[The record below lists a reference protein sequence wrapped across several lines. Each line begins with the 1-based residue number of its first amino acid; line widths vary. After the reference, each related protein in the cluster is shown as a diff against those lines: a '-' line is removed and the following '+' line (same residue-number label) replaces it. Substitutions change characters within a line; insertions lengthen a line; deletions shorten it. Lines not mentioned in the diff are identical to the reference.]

1 MRFTIGKQ
9 ILTASLLV
17 VLAFTGLNL
26 YTYYQLQVIEQG
38 YDGVI
43 QRSVPLVVDVK
54 NLNVEVKSQAAAVRG
69 YIISGDK
76 KYVSEYEQ
84 SSKAIKTTMDSL
96 EKRLI
101 TPEGKEKVTALRN
114 ALAEYHRVADQ
125 TIVTRAEKGLEAS
138 ALVMSTAKEK
148 NEIAEKLMVDTVTF
162 LTERMDLR
170 TEQNKALADSIERLI
185 IILDA
190 IILVCAIDGS
200 TWLMRRISRPLAEVV
215 GAAHNIADGDL
226 QVKQIAYK
234 GNDEIADLLKAF
246 THMAKNLQDIV
257 TQVSRSAEQ
266 VAAAS
271 EQLTASADQSALAA
285 GQVAE
290 TITSVAAGAYTQGTT
305 VEHTSDIVQEMAR
318 AIGHIAENSSNVSA
332 RSAETSRAATI
343 GSQAMQQATDQM
355 QAINRSVSQ
364 SAEVVSKLGESSK
377 QIGEIVDVISGIAG
391 QTNLLALNAAIEAA
405 RAGEQGRGFAVVADE
420 VRKLAEQSHEAAQK
434 IAHIVR
440 EIQTETTSV
449 VTVMQQGTVDVAR
462 GSDVIISTGERF
474 TAIVNLVEHLN
485 SEIQEI
491 SAASEQL
498 SASSEEVVKS
508 VDSVKHLAGETA
520 ANTQTISAAA
530 EEQSAS
536 MEEIAASSQAL
547 SRLADELQMVVR
559 RFKI

>member
-9 ILTASLLV
+9 ILTVSLLV

-43 QRSVPLVVDVK
+43 LRSVPLVVEVK
-54 NLNVEVKSQAAAVRG
+54 NLNIEVKAQAAAVRG
-69 YIISGDK
+69 YIISGDR

-84 SSKAIKTTMDSL
+84 STKAVKATMDSL
-96 EKRLI
+96 EKKLI

-114 ALAEYHRVADQ
+114 ALAEYNRVADQ
-125 TIVTRAEKGLEAS
+125 TIVTRTEKGLADA
-138 ALVMSTAKEK
+138 ALVMNTAKEK
-148 NEIAEKLMVDTVTF
+148 NEIAEKLMVDTVAF

-170 TEQNKALADSIERLI
+170 TEQNKNLADSIERVI
-185 IILDA
+185 IILDV
-190 IILVCAIDGS
+190 IILVCAIAGS
-200 TWLMRRISRPLAEVV
+200 TWLMRRISRPLADVV
-215 GAAHNIADGDL
+215 TAAHDIADGDL
-226 QVKQIAYK
+226 QIKQIHYA
-234 GNDEIADLLKAF
+234 GDDEIGDLLKAF
-246 THMAKNLQDIV
+246 SHMAKNLQEIV
-257 TQVSRSAEQ
+257 THVSRSAEQ

-305 VEHTSDIVQEMAR
+305 VEHTADIVQEMAR
-318 AIGHIAENSSNVSA
+318 AIGHIAENSSTVSA
-332 RSAETSRAATI
+332 RSAETSKAATI

-364 SAEVVSKLGESSK
+364 SAEVVGKLGESSK

-440 EIQTETTSV
+440 EIQAETTSV

-462 GSDVIISTGERF
+462 GSEVIISTGERF
-474 TAIVNLVEHLN
+474 TAIVSLVENLN

-491 SAASEQL
+491 TAASEQL

-508 VDSVKHLAGETA
+508 VESVKQLAGETA

-559 RFKI
+559 KFKI

>member
-9 ILTASLLV
+9 ILTVSLLV

-43 QRSVPLVVDVK
+43 QRSVPLVVEVK
-54 NLNVEVKSQAAAVRG
+54 NLNIEVKAQAAAVRG
-69 YIISGDK
+69 YIISGDR

-84 SSKAIKTTMDSL
+84 SAKEVKKTMDSL
-96 EKRLI
+96 EKKLI

-114 ALAEYHRVADQ
+114 ALAEYNRVADQ
-125 TIVTRAEKGLEAS
+125 TIVTRTEKGLDAA
-138 ALVMSTAKEK
+138 ALVMNTAREK
-148 NEIAEKLMVDTVTF
+148 NEIAEKLMVDTVVF

-170 TEQNKALADSIERLI
+170 TEQNKDLANSIERVI
-185 IILDA
+185 IILDV
-190 IILVCAIDGS
+190 IILLCAIAGS
-200 TWLMRRISRPLAEVV
+200 TWLMRRISRPLADVV
-215 GAAHNIADGDL
+215 TAAHDIADGDL
-226 QVKQIAYK
+226 QIKQIRYA
-234 GNDEIADLLKAF
+234 GNDEIGDLLKAF
-246 THMAKNLQDIV
+246 SHMAKNLQEIV
-257 TQVSRSAEQ
+257 THVSRSAEQ

-305 VEHTSDIVQEMAR
+305 VEHTADIVQEMAR
-318 AIGHIAENSSNVSA
+318 AIGHIAENSSTVSA
-332 RSAETSRAATI
+332 RSAETSKAATI

-364 SAEVVSKLGESSK
+364 SAEVVGKLGESSK

-434 IAHIVR
+434 IAQIVR
-440 EIQTETTSV
+440 EIQAETTSV

-462 GSDVIISTGERF
+462 GSEVIISTGERF
-474 TAIVNLVEHLN
+474 TAIVKLVENLN

-491 SAASEQL
+491 TAASEQL

-508 VDSVKHLAGETA
+508 VESVKQLAGETA

-559 RFKI
+559 RFRI

>member
-43 QRSVPLVVDVK
+43 QRSVPLVVEVK

-76 KYVSEYEQ
+76 KYVADYEQ
-84 SSKAIKTTMDSL
+84 SSKLIKTTMDSL
-96 EKRLI
+96 EKKLI

-138 ALVMSTAKEK
+138 ALVMNTAKEK
-148 NEIAEKLMVDTVTF
+148 NEIAEKLMVDTVVF

-170 TEQNKALADSIERLI
+170 TEQNKALADSIERVI

-190 IILVCAIDGS
+190 IILVCAIAGS
-200 TWLMRRISRPLAEVV
+200 TWLMRRISRPLADVV
-215 GAAHNIADGDL
+215 AAAHDIADGDL
-226 QVKQIAYK
+226 QVKQIAYR

-547 SRLADELQMVVR
+547 SSLADELQMVVR

>member
-9 ILTASLLV
+9 ILTVSLLV

-43 QRSVPLVVDVK
+43 QRSVPLVVEVK
-54 NLNVEVKSQAAAVRG
+54 NLNIEVKAQAAAVRG
-69 YIISGDK
+69 YIISGDR

-84 SSKAIKTTMDSL
+84 STKAVKTTMDSL
-96 EKRLI
+96 EKKLI
-101 TPEGKEKVTALRN
+101 TPEGKEKVTGLRN
-114 ALAEYHRVADQ
+114 ALAEYNRVADQ
-125 TIVTRAEKGLEAS
+125 TIVTRTEKGLADA
-138 ALVMSTAKEK
+138 ALVMNTAKEK
-148 NEIAEKLMVDTVTF
+148 NEIAEKLMVDTVAF

-170 TEQNKALADSIERLI
+170 TEQNKNLADSIERII
-185 IILDA
+185 IILDV
-190 IILVCAIDGS
+190 IILVCAIAGS
-200 TWLMRRISRPLAEVV
+200 TWLMRRISRPLADVV
-215 GAAHNIADGDL
+215 TAAHDIADGNL
-226 QVKQIAYK
+226 QIKQIRYA
-234 GNDEIADLLKAF
+234 GDDEIGDLLKAF
-246 THMAKNLQDIV
+246 SHMAKNLQEIV
-257 TQVSRSAEQ
+257 THVSRSAEQ

-305 VEHTSDIVQEMAR
+305 VEHTADIVQEMAR
-318 AIGHIAENSSNVSA
+318 AIGHIAENSSTVSA
-332 RSAETSRAATI
+332 RSAETSKAATI

-364 SAEVVSKLGESSK
+364 SAEVVGKLGESSK

-440 EIQTETTSV
+440 EIQAETTSV

-462 GSDVIISTGERF
+462 GSEVIISTGERF
-474 TAIVNLVEHLN
+474 TAIVSLVENLN

-491 SAASEQL
+491 TAASEQL

-508 VDSVKHLAGETA
+508 VESVKQLAGETA

-559 RFKI
+559 KFKI

>member
-54 NLNVEVKSQAAAVRG
+54 NLNVEVKSQASAVRG
-69 YIISGDK
+69 YLITGDT

-84 SSKAIKTTMDSL
+84 SGKAIKTTMDSL
-96 EKRLI
+96 EKKLI
-101 TPEGKEKVTALRN
+101 TPEGKQKITALRD
-114 ALAEYHRVADQ
+114 ALAEYHKAADQ
-125 TIVTRAEKGLEAS
+125 TVLTRREKGLEA
-138 ALVMSTAKEK
+138 AVQIMATAKTK
-148 NEIAEKLMVDTVTF
+148 NDTAEQLMDDTVVF

-170 TEQNKALADSIERLI
+170 TEQNKELANSIERVI

-190 IILVCAIDGS
+190 IILLCAIAGS
-200 TWLMRRISRPLAEVV
+200 TWLMRRISRPLADVV
-215 GAAHNIADGDL
+215 AAAHDIADGDL
-226 QVKQIAYK
+226 QVKQIKYE
-234 GNDEIADLLKAF
+234 GNDEIGDLLKAF
-246 THMAKNLQDIV
+246 TNMAQNLQDIV

-271 EQLTASADQSALAA
+271 EQLTASADQSAMAA

-290 TITSVAAGAYTQGTT
+290 TITSVAAGAYSQGTT
-305 VEHTSDIVQEMAR
+305 VEHAVDVVQEMAR
-318 AIGHIAENSSNVSA
+318 AIGHIAGNSSTVSA
-332 RSAETSRAATI
+332 RSAETSRAATA
-343 GSQAMQQATDQM
+343 GNQAMQQATNQM

-364 SAEVVSKLGESSK
+364 SAEVVGKLGESSK

-449 VTVMQQGTVDVAR
+449 VTVMQQGTIDVTR
-462 GSDVIISTGERF
+462 GSEVIVATGERF
-474 TAIVNLVEHLN
+474 TAIVSLVEQLN

-498 SASSEEVVKS
+498 SASSEDVVKS
-508 VDSVKHLAGETA
+508 VDTVKHLADETA

-547 SRLADELQMVVR
+547 SRLADELQTVVR
-559 RFKI
+559 KFKI

>member
-54 NLNVEVKSQAAAVRG
+54 NLNVEVKSQASAVRG
-69 YIISGDK
+69 YLITGDN

-84 SSKAIKTTMDSL
+84 SGKTIKTTMESL
-96 EKRLI
+96 EKKLI
-101 TPEGKEKVTALRN
+101 TPEGKQKITALRD
-114 ALAEYHRVADQ
+114 ALAEYHKAADQ
-125 TIVTRAEKGLEAS
+125 TVLTRREKGLEA
-138 ALVMSTAKEK
+138 AVQIMATAKTK
-148 NEIAEKLMVDTVTF
+148 NDTAEQLMVDTVAF

-170 TEQNKALADSIERLI
+170 TEQNKELANSIERVI

-190 IILVCAIDGS
+190 IILLCAIAGS
-200 TWLMRRISRPLAEVV
+200 TWLMRRISRPLADVV
-215 GAAHNIADGDL
+215 AAAHDIADGDL
-226 QVKQIAYK
+226 QVKQIQYG
-234 GNDEIADLLKAF
+234 GNDEIGDLLKAF
-246 THMAKNLQDIV
+246 TNMAQNLQQIV

-271 EQLTASADQSALAA
+271 EQLTASADQSAMAA

-290 TITSVAAGAYTQGTT
+290 TITSVAAGAYSQGAT
-305 VEHTSDIVQEMAR
+305 VEHAVDVVQEMAR
-318 AIGHIAENSSNVSA
+318 AIGHIAGNSSTVSA
-332 RSAETSRAATI
+332 RSAETSRAATA
-343 GSQAMQQATDQM
+343 GNQAMQQATNQM

-364 SAEVVSKLGESSK
+364 SAEVVGKLGESSK

-449 VTVMQQGTVDVAR
+449 VTVMQQGTIDVTR
-462 GSDVIISTGERF
+462 GSEVIVSTGERF
-474 TAIVNLVEHLN
+474 TAIVSLVEQLN

-498 SASSEEVVKS
+498 SASSEDVVKS
-508 VDSVKHLAGETA
+508 VDTVKHLADETA

-547 SRLADELQMVVR
+547 SRLADELQTVVR
-559 RFKI
+559 KFKI

>member
-9 ILTASLLV
+9 ILTVSLLV

-26 YTYYQLQVIEQG
+26 YTYYQLQVIEEG

-43 QRSVPLVVDVK
+43 QRSVPLVVEVK
-54 NLNVEVKSQAAAVRG
+54 NLNIEVKAQAAAVRG
-69 YIISGDK
+69 YIISGDR

-84 SSKAIKTTMDSL
+84 STKAVKETMDSL
-96 EKRLI
+96 EKKLI

-114 ALAEYHRVADQ
+114 ALAEYNRVADQ
-125 TIVTRAEKGLEAS
+125 TIVTRTEKGLADA
-138 ALVMSTAKEK
+138 ALVMNTAKEK
-148 NEIAEKLMVDTVTF
+148 NEIAEKLMVDTVAF

-170 TEQNKALADSIERLI
+170 TEQNKNLADSIERVI
-185 IILDA
+185 IILDV
-190 IILVCAIDGS
+190 IILVCAIAGS
-200 TWLMRRISRPLAEVV
+200 TWLMRRISRPLADVV
-215 GAAHNIADGDL
+215 TAAHDIADGDL
-226 QVKQIAYK
+226 QIKQIHYA
-234 GNDEIADLLKAF
+234 GDDEIGDLLRAF
-246 THMAKNLQDIV
+246 SHMAKNLQEIV
-257 TQVSRSAEQ
+257 THVSRSAEQ

-305 VEHTSDIVQEMAR
+305 VEHTADIVQEMAR
-318 AIGHIAENSSNVSA
+318 AIGHIAENSSTVSA
-332 RSAETSRAATI
+332 RSAETSKAATI

-364 SAEVVSKLGESSK
+364 SAEVVGKLGESSK

-440 EIQTETTSV
+440 EIQAETTSV

-462 GSDVIISTGERF
+462 GSEVIISTGERF
-474 TAIVNLVEHLN
+474 TAIVSLVENLN

-491 SAASEQL
+491 TAASEQL

-508 VDSVKHLAGETA
+508 VEWVKQLAGETA

-559 RFKI
+559 KFKI

>member
-9 ILTASLLV
+9 ILTVSLLV

-43 QRSVPLVVDVK
+43 QRSVPLVVEVK
-54 NLNVEVKSQAAAVRG
+54 NLNIEVKAQAAAVRG
-69 YIISGDK
+69 YIISGDR

-84 SSKAIKTTMDSL
+84 STKAVKTTMDSL
-96 EKRLI
+96 EKKLI
-101 TPEGKEKVTALRN
+101 TPEGKEKVTGLRN
-114 ALAEYHRVADQ
+114 ALAEYNRVADQ
-125 TIVTRAEKGLEAS
+125 TIVTRTEKGLADA
-138 ALVMSTAKEK
+138 ALVMNTAKEK
-148 NEIAEKLMVDTVTF
+148 NEIAEKLMVDTVAF

-170 TEQNKALADSIERLI
+170 TEQNKNLADSIERVI
-185 IILDA
+185 IILDV
-190 IILVCAIDGS
+190 IILVCAIAGS
-200 TWLMRRISRPLAEVV
+200 TWLMRRISRPLADVV
-215 GAAHNIADGDL
+215 TAAHDIADGDL
-226 QVKQIAYK
+226 QIKQIRYA
-234 GNDEIADLLKAF
+234 GDDEIGDLLKAF
-246 THMAKNLQDIV
+246 SHMAKNLQEIV
-257 TQVSRSAEQ
+257 THVSRSAEQ

-305 VEHTSDIVQEMAR
+305 VEHTADIVQEMAR
-318 AIGHIAENSSNVSA
+318 AIGHIAENSSTVSA
-332 RSAETSRAATI
+332 RSAETSKAATI

-364 SAEVVSKLGESSK
+364 SAEVVGKLGESSK

-440 EIQTETTSV
+440 EIQAETTSV

-462 GSDVIISTGERF
+462 GSEVIISTGERF
-474 TAIVNLVEHLN
+474 TAIVSLVENLN

-491 SAASEQL
+491 TAASEQL

-508 VDSVKHLAGETA
+508 VESVKQLAGETA

-559 RFKI
+559 KFKI

>member
-170 TEQNKALADSIERLI
+170 TEQNKALADSIERVI

-190 IILVCAIDGS
+190 IILICAIAGS

>member
-9 ILTASLLV
+9 ILTVSLLV

-43 QRSVPLVVDVK
+43 QRSVPLVVEVK
-54 NLNVEVKSQAAAVRG
+54 NLNIEVKAQAAAVRG
-69 YIISGDK
+69 YIISGDR

-84 SSKAIKTTMDSL
+84 STKAVKTTMDSL
-96 EKRLI
+96 EKKLI
-101 TPEGKEKVTALRN
+101 TPEGKEKVTGLRN
-114 ALAEYHRVADQ
+114 ALAEYNRVADQ
-125 TIVTRAEKGLEAS
+125 TIVTRTEKGLADA
-138 ALVMSTAKEK
+138 ALVMNTAKEK
-148 NEIAEKLMVDTVTF
+148 NEIAEKLMVDTVAF

-170 TEQNKALADSIERLI
+170 TEQNKNLADSIERII
-185 IILDA
+185 IILDV
-190 IILVCAIDGS
+190 IILVCAIAGS
-200 TWLMRRISRPLAEVV
+200 TWLMRRISRPLADVV
-215 GAAHNIADGDL
+215 TAAHDIADGDL
-226 QVKQIAYK
+226 QIKQIRYA
-234 GNDEIADLLKAF
+234 GDDEIGDLLKAF
-246 THMAKNLQDIV
+246 SHMAKNLQEIV
-257 TQVSRSAEQ
+257 THVSRSAEQ

-305 VEHTSDIVQEMAR
+305 VEHTADIVQEMAR
-318 AIGHIAENSSNVSA
+318 AIGHIAENSSTVSA
-332 RSAETSRAATI
+332 RSAETSKAATI

-364 SAEVVSKLGESSK
+364 SAEVVGKLGESSK

-440 EIQTETTSV
+440 EIQAETTSV

-462 GSDVIISTGERF
+462 GSEVIISTGERF
-474 TAIVNLVEHLN
+474 TAIVSLVENLN

-491 SAASEQL
+491 TAASEQL

-508 VDSVKHLAGETA
+508 VESVKQLAGETA

-559 RFKI
+559 KFKI

>member
-9 ILTASLLV
+9 ILTVSLLV

-43 QRSVPLVVDVK
+43 QRSVPLVVEVK
-54 NLNVEVKSQAAAVRG
+54 NLNIEVKAQAAAVRG
-69 YIISGDK
+69 YIISGDR

-84 SSKAIKTTMDSL
+84 STKAVKTTMDSL
-96 EKRLI
+96 EKKLI
-101 TPEGKEKVTALRN
+101 TPEGKEKVTGLRN
-114 ALAEYHRVADQ
+114 ALAEYNRVADQ
-125 TIVTRAEKGLEAS
+125 TIVTRTEKGLADA
-138 ALVMSTAKEK
+138 ALVMNTAKEK
-148 NEIAEKLMVDTVTF
+148 NEIAEKLMVDTVAF

-170 TEQNKALADSIERLI
+170 TEQNKNLADSIERII
-185 IILDA
+185 IILDV
-190 IILVCAIDGS
+190 IILVCAIAGS
-200 TWLMRRISRPLAEVV
+200 TWLMRRISRPLADVV
-215 GAAHNIADGDL
+215 TAAHDIADGDL
-226 QVKQIAYK
+226 QIKQIRYA
-234 GNDEIADLLKAF
+234 GDDEIGDLLKAF
-246 THMAKNLQDIV
+246 SHMAKNLQEIV
-257 TQVSRSAEQ
+257 THVSRSAEQ

-305 VEHTSDIVQEMAR
+305 VEHTADIVQEMAR
-318 AIGHIAENSSNVSA
+318 AIGHIAENSSTVSA
-332 RSAETSRAATI
+332 RSAETSKAATI

-364 SAEVVSKLGESSK
+364 SAEVVGKLGESSK

-440 EIQTETTSV
+440 EIQAETTSV

-462 GSDVIISTGERF
+462 GSEVIISTGERF
-474 TAIVNLVEHLN
+474 TAIVSLVENLN

-491 SAASEQL
+491 TVASEQL

-508 VDSVKHLAGETA
+508 VESVKQLAGETA

-559 RFKI
+559 KFKI

>member
-1 MRFTIGKQ
+1 
-9 ILTASLLV
+9 
-17 VLAFTGLNL
+17 
-26 YTYYQLQVIEQG
+26 
-38 YDGVI
+38 
-43 QRSVPLVVDVK
+43 
-54 NLNVEVKSQAAAVRG
+54 
-69 YIISGDK
+69 
-76 KYVSEYEQ
+76 
-84 SSKAIKTTMDSL
+84 
-96 EKRLI
+96 
-101 TPEGKEKVTALRN
+101 
-114 ALAEYHRVADQ
+114 
-125 TIVTRAEKGLEAS
+125 
-138 ALVMSTAKEK
+138 
-148 NEIAEKLMVDTVTF
+148 
-162 LTERMDLR
+162 
-170 TEQNKALADSIERLI
+170 
-185 IILDA
+185 
-190 IILVCAIDGS
+190 
-200 TWLMRRISRPLAEVV
+200 
-215 GAAHNIADGDL
+215 
-226 QVKQIAYK
+226 
-234 GNDEIADLLKAF
+234 
-246 THMAKNLQDIV
+246 
-257 TQVSRSAEQ
+257 
-266 VAAAS
+266 
-271 EQLTASADQSALAA
+271 
-285 GQVAE
+285 
-290 TITSVAAGAYTQGTT
+290 
-305 VEHTSDIVQEMAR
+305 
-318 AIGHIAENSSNVSA
+318 
-332 RSAETSRAATI
+332 
-343 GSQAMQQATDQM
+343 M

-547 SRLADELQMVVR
+547 SSLADELQMVVR

>member
-1 MRFTIGKQ
+1 
-9 ILTASLLV
+9 V

-43 QRSVPLVVDVK
+43 QRSVPLVVEVK
-54 NLNVEVKSQAAAVRG
+54 NLNIEVKAQAAAVRG
-69 YIISGDK
+69 YIISGDR

-84 SSKAIKTTMDSL
+84 STKAVKTTMDSL
-96 EKRLI
+96 EKKLI
-101 TPEGKEKVTALRN
+101 TPEGKEKVTGLRN
-114 ALAEYHRVADQ
+114 ALAEYNRVADQ
-125 TIVTRAEKGLEAS
+125 TIVTRTEKGLADA
-138 ALVMSTAKEK
+138 ALVMNTAKEK
-148 NEIAEKLMVDTVTF
+148 NEIAEKLMVDTVAF

-170 TEQNKALADSIERLI
+170 TEQNKNLADSIERVI
-185 IILDA
+185 IILDV
-190 IILVCAIDGS
+190 IILVCAIAGS
-200 TWLMRRISRPLAEVV
+200 TWLMRRISRPLADVV
-215 GAAHNIADGDL
+215 TAAHDIADGDL
-226 QVKQIAYK
+226 QIKQIRYA
-234 GNDEIADLLKAF
+234 GDDEIGDLLKAF
-246 THMAKNLQDIV
+246 SHMAKNLQEIV
-257 TQVSRSAEQ
+257 THVSRSAEQ

-305 VEHTSDIVQEMAR
+305 VEHTADIVQEMAR
-318 AIGHIAENSSNVSA
+318 AIGHIAENSSTVSA
-332 RSAETSRAATI
+332 RSAETSKAATI

-364 SAEVVSKLGESSK
+364 SAEVVGKLGESSK

-440 EIQTETTSV
+440 EIQAETTSV

-462 GSDVIISTGERF
+462 GSEVIISTGERF
-474 TAIVNLVEHLN
+474 TAIVSLVENLN

-491 SAASEQL
+491 TAASEQL

-508 VDSVKHLAGETA
+508 VESVKQLAGETA

-559 RFKI
+559 KFKI

>member
-43 QRSVPLVVDVK
+43 QRSVPLVVEVK

-76 KYVSEYEQ
+76 RYVADYEQ
-84 SSKAIKTTMDSL
+84 SSKLIKTTMDSL
-96 EKRLI
+96 ETKLI

-138 ALVMSTAKEK
+138 ALVMNTAKEK
-148 NEIAEKLMVDTVTF
+148 NEIAEKLMVDTVVF

-170 TEQNKALADSIERLI
+170 TEQNKALADSIERVI

-190 IILVCAIDGS
+190 IILVCAIAGS
-200 TWLMRRISRPLAEVV
+200 TWLMRRISRPLADVV
-215 GAAHNIADGDL
+215 AAAHDIADGDL
-226 QVKQIAYK
+226 QVKQIAYR

-547 SRLADELQMVVR
+547 SSLADELQMVVR

>member
-9 ILTASLLV
+9 ILTVSLLV

-43 QRSVPLVVDVK
+43 QRSVPLVVEVK
-54 NLNVEVKSQAAAVRG
+54 NLNIEVKAQAAAVRG
-69 YIISGDK
+69 YIISGDR

-84 SSKAIKTTMDSL
+84 STKAVKTTMDSL
-96 EKRLI
+96 EKKLI
-101 TPEGKEKVTALRN
+101 TPEGKEKVTGLRN
-114 ALAEYHRVADQ
+114 ALAEYNRVADQ
-125 TIVTRAEKGLEAS
+125 TIVTRTEKGLADA
-138 ALVMSTAKEK
+138 ALVMNTAREK
-148 NEIAEKLMVDTVTF
+148 NEIAEKLMVDTVAF

-170 TEQNKALADSIERLI
+170 TEQNKNLADSIERVI
-185 IILDA
+185 IILDV
-190 IILVCAIDGS
+190 IILVCAIAGS
-200 TWLMRRISRPLAEVV
+200 TWLMRRISRPLADVV
-215 GAAHNIADGDL
+215 TAAHDIADGNL
-226 QVKQIAYK
+226 QIKQIRYA
-234 GNDEIADLLKAF
+234 GDDEIGDLLKAF
-246 THMAKNLQDIV
+246 SHMAKNLQEIV
-257 TQVSRSAEQ
+257 THVSRSAEQ

-305 VEHTSDIVQEMAR
+305 VEHTADIVQEMAR
-318 AIGHIAENSSNVSA
+318 AIGHIAENSSTVSA
-332 RSAETSRAATI
+332 RSAETSKAATI

-364 SAEVVSKLGESSK
+364 SAEVVGKLGESSK

-440 EIQTETTSV
+440 EIQAETTSV
-449 VTVMQQGTVDVAR
+449 VSVMQQGTVDVAR
-462 GSDVIISTGERF
+462 GSEVIISTGERF
-474 TAIVNLVEHLN
+474 TAIVSLVENLN

-491 SAASEQL
+491 TAASEQL

-508 VDSVKHLAGETA
+508 VESVKQLAGETA

-559 RFKI
+559 KFKI

>member
-9 ILTASLLV
+9 ILTVSLLV

-43 QRSVPLVVDVK
+43 QRSVPLVVEVK
-54 NLNVEVKSQAAAVRG
+54 NLNIEVKAQAAAVRG
-69 YIISGDK
+69 YIISGDR

-84 SSKAIKTTMDSL
+84 STKAVKTTMDSL
-96 EKRLI
+96 EKKLI
-101 TPEGKEKVTALRN
+101 TPEGKEKVTGLRN
-114 ALAEYHRVADQ
+114 ALAEYNRVADQ
-125 TIVTRAEKGLEAS
+125 TIVTRTEKGLADA
-138 ALVMSTAKEK
+138 ALVMNTAREK
-148 NEIAEKLMVDTVTF
+148 NEIAEKLMVDTVAF

-170 TEQNKALADSIERLI
+170 TEQNKNLADSIERVI
-185 IILDA
+185 IILDV
-190 IILVCAIDGS
+190 IILVCAIAGS
-200 TWLMRRISRPLAEVV
+200 TWLMRRISRPLADVV
-215 GAAHNIADGDL
+215 TAAHDIADGDL
-226 QVKQIAYK
+226 QIKQIRYA
-234 GNDEIADLLKAF
+234 GDDEIGDLLKAF
-246 THMAKNLQDIV
+246 SHMAKNLQEIV
-257 TQVSRSAEQ
+257 AHVSRSAEQ

-305 VEHTSDIVQEMAR
+305 VEHTADIVQEMAR
-318 AIGHIAENSSNVSA
+318 AIGHIAENSSTVSA
-332 RSAETSRAATI
+332 RSAETSKAATI

-364 SAEVVSKLGESSK
+364 SAEVVGKLGESSK

-440 EIQTETTSV
+440 EIQAETTSV

-462 GSDVIISTGERF
+462 GSEVIISTGERF
-474 TAIVNLVEHLN
+474 TAIVSLVENLN

-491 SAASEQL
+491 TAASEQL

-508 VDSVKHLAGETA
+508 VESVKQLAGETA

-559 RFKI
+559 KFKI

>member
-9 ILTASLLV
+9 ILTVSLLV

-43 QRSVPLVVDVK
+43 QRSVPLVVEVK
-54 NLNVEVKSQAAAVRG
+54 NLNIEVKAQAAAVRG
-69 YIISGDK
+69 YIISGDR

-84 SSKAIKTTMDSL
+84 STKAVKTTMDSL
-96 EKRLI
+96 EKKLI
-101 TPEGKEKVTALRN
+101 TPEGKEKVTGLRN
-114 ALAEYHRVADQ
+114 ALAEYNRVADQ
-125 TIVTRAEKGLEAS
+125 TIVTRTEKGLADA
-138 ALVMSTAKEK
+138 ALVMNTAKEK

-170 TEQNKALADSIERLI
+170 TEQNKNLADSIERII
-185 IILDA
+185 IILDV
-190 IILVCAIDGS
+190 IILVCAIAGS
-200 TWLMRRISRPLAEVV
+200 TWLMRRISRPLADVV
-215 GAAHNIADGDL
+215 TAAHDIADGNL
-226 QVKQIAYK
+226 QIKQIRYA
-234 GNDEIADLLKAF
+234 GDDEIGDLLKAF
-246 THMAKNLQDIV
+246 SHMAKNLQEIV
-257 TQVSRSAEQ
+257 THVSRSAEQ

-305 VEHTSDIVQEMAR
+305 VEHTADIVQEMAR
-318 AIGHIAENSSNVSA
+318 AIGHIAENSSTVSA
-332 RSAETSRAATI
+332 RSAETSKAATI

-364 SAEVVSKLGESSK
+364 SAEVVGKLGESSK

-440 EIQTETTSV
+440 EIQAETTSV

-462 GSDVIISTGERF
+462 GSEVIISTGERF
-474 TAIVNLVEHLN
+474 TAIVSLVENLN

-491 SAASEQL
+491 TAASEQL

-508 VDSVKHLAGETA
+508 VESVKQLAGETA

-559 RFKI
+559 KFKI

>member
-54 NLNVEVKSQAAAVRG
+54 NLNVEVKSQASAVRG
-69 YIISGDK
+69 YLITGDN

-84 SSKAIKTTMDSL
+84 SGKTIKTTMESL
-96 EKRLI
+96 EKKLI
-101 TPEGKEKVTALRN
+101 TPEGKQKITALRD
-114 ALAEYHRVADQ
+114 ALAEYHKAADQ
-125 TIVTRAEKGLEAS
+125 TVLTRREKGLEA
-138 ALVMSTAKEK
+138 AVQIMATAKTK
-148 NEIAEKLMVDTVTF
+148 NDTAEQLMVDTVAF

-170 TEQNKALADSIERLI
+170 TEQNKELADSIERVI

-190 IILVCAIDGS
+190 IILLCAIAGS
-200 TWLMRRISRPLAEVV
+200 TWLMRRISRPLADVV
-215 GAAHNIADGDL
+215 EAAHDIADGDL
-226 QVKQIAYK
+226 QVKKIQYE
-234 GNDEIADLLKAF
+234 GNDEIGDLLKAF
-246 THMAKNLQDIV
+246 TNMAQNLQQIV

-271 EQLTASADQSALAA
+271 EQLTASADQSAMAA

-290 TITSVAAGAYTQGTT
+290 TITSVAAGAYSQGAT
-305 VEHTSDIVQEMAR
+305 VEHAVDVVQEMAR
-318 AIGHIAENSSNVSA
+318 AIGHIAGNSSTVSA
-332 RSAETSRAATI
+332 RSAETSRAATA
-343 GSQAMQQATDQM
+343 GNQAMQQATDQM

-364 SAEVVSKLGESSK
+364 SAEVVGKLGESSK

-449 VTVMQQGTVDVAR
+449 VTVMQQGTIDVTR
-462 GSDVIISTGERF
+462 GSEVIVSTGERF
-474 TAIVNLVEHLN
+474 TAIVSLVEQLN

-498 SASSEEVVKS
+498 SASSEDVVKS
-508 VDSVKHLAGETA
+508 VDTVKHLADETA

-547 SRLADELQMVVR
+547 SRLADELQTVVR
-559 RFKI
+559 KFKI

>member
-9 ILTASLLV
+9 ILTVSLLV

-43 QRSVPLVVDVK
+43 QRSVPLVVEVK
-54 NLNVEVKSQAAAVRG
+54 NLNIEVKAQAAAVRG
-69 YIISGDK
+69 YIISGDR

-84 SSKAIKTTMDSL
+84 STKAVKTTMDSL
-96 EKRLI
+96 EKKLI
-101 TPEGKEKVTALRN
+101 TPEGKEKVTGLRN
-114 ALAEYHRVADQ
+114 ALAEYNRVADQ
-125 TIVTRAEKGLEAS
+125 TIVTRTEKGLADA
-138 ALVMSTAKEK
+138 ALVMNTAREK
-148 NEIAEKLMVDTVTF
+148 NEIAEKLMVDTVAF

-170 TEQNKALADSIERLI
+170 TEQNKNLADSIERVI
-185 IILDA
+185 IILDV
-190 IILVCAIDGS
+190 IILVCAIAGS
-200 TWLMRRISRPLAEVV
+200 TWLMRRISRPLADVV
-215 GAAHNIADGDL
+215 TAAHDIADGNL
-226 QVKQIAYK
+226 QIKQIRYA
-234 GNDEIADLLKAF
+234 GDDEIGDLLKAF
-246 THMAKNLQDIV
+246 SHMAKNLQEIV
-257 TQVSRSAEQ
+257 THVSRSAEQ

-305 VEHTSDIVQEMAR
+305 VEHTADIVQEMAR
-318 AIGHIAENSSNVSA
+318 AIGHIAENSSTVSA
-332 RSAETSRAATI
+332 RSAETSKAATI

-364 SAEVVSKLGESSK
+364 SAEVVGKLGESSK

-440 EIQTETTSV
+440 EIQAETTSV

-462 GSDVIISTGERF
+462 GSEVIISTGERF
-474 TAIVNLVEHLN
+474 TAIVSLVENLN

-491 SAASEQL
+491 TAASEQL

-508 VDSVKHLAGETA
+508 VESVKQLAGETA

-559 RFKI
+559 KFKI

>member
-43 QRSVPLVVDVK
+43 QRSVPLVVEVK
-54 NLNVEVKSQAAAVRG
+54 DLNVEVKSQAAAVRG
-69 YIISGDK
+69 YIISGDR

-84 SSKAIKTTMDSL
+84 SSKSIKTTMESL
-96 EKRLI
+96 EKKLI

-125 TIVTRAEKGLEAS
+125 TIVTRSEKGLEAS
-138 ALVMSTAKEK
+138 ALVMNTAKEK
-148 NEIAEKLMVDTVTF
+148 NEIAEKLMVDTVVF

-170 TEQNKALADSIERLI
+170 TEQNKALADSIERVI

-190 IILVCAIDGS
+190 IILVCAIAGS
-200 TWLMRRISRPLAEVV
+200 TWLMRRISRPLADVV
-215 GAAHNIADGDL
+215 AAAHDIADGDL
-226 QVKQIAYK
+226 QVKQIAYR

-449 VTVMQQGTVDVAR
+449 VTVMQQGTADVAR

-547 SRLADELQMVVR
+547 SSLADELQMVVR

>member
-9 ILTASLLV
+9 ILTVSLLV

-26 YTYYQLQVIEQG
+26 YTYYQLQVIEDG

-43 QRSVPLVVDVK
+43 QRSVPLVVEVK
-54 NLNVEVKSQAAAVRG
+54 NLNIEVKSQAGAVRG
-69 YIISGDK
+69 YIISGDR

-84 SSKAIKTTMDSL
+84 STKAVKTTMDSL
-96 EKRLI
+96 EKKLI

-114 ALAEYHRVADQ
+114 ALAEYNRVAEQ
-125 TIVTRAEKGLEAS
+125 TIVTRSEKGLDAA
-138 ALVMSTAKEK
+138 ALVMNTAKEK
-148 NEIAEKLMVDTVTF
+148 NEIAEKLMVDTVKF

-170 TEQNKALADSIERLI
+170 TEQNRELANSIERVI

-190 IILVCAIDGS
+190 IILLCAIAGS
-200 TWLMRRISRPLAEVV
+200 TWLMRRISRPLADVV
-215 GAAHNIADGDL
+215 TAAHDIADGDL
-226 QVKQIAYK
+226 QVKQIRYA
-234 GNDEIADLLKAF
+234 GNDEIGDLLKAF
-246 THMAKNLQDIV
+246 SHMAKNLQEIV

-290 TITSVAAGAYTQGTT
+290 TITSVAAGAYTQGAT
-305 VEHTSDIVQEMAR
+305 VEHTADVVQEMAR
-318 AIGHIAENSSNVSA
+318 AIGHIAENSSTVSA
-332 RSAETSRAATI
+332 RSAETSKAATI

-364 SAEVVSKLGESSK
+364 SAEVVGKLGESSK

-434 IAHIVR
+434 IAQIVR
-440 EIQTETTSV
+440 EIQAETTSV

-462 GSDVIISTGERF
+462 GSEVIISTGERF
-474 TAIVNLVEHLN
+474 TAIVSLVENLN
-485 SEIQEI
+485 SEIQQI
-491 SAASEQL
+491 TAASEQL

-508 VDSVKHLAGETA
+508 VGTVKHLAGETA

-559 RFKI
+559 RFRI

>member
-17 VLAFTGLNL
+17 VLAFT
-26 YTYYQLQVIEQG
+26 
-38 YDGVI
+38 
-43 QRSVPLVVDVK
+43 VVEVK

-76 KYVSEYEQ
+76 KYVADYEQ
-84 SSKAIKTTMDSL
+84 SSKLIKTTMDSL
-96 EKRLI
+96 EKKLI

-138 ALVMSTAKEK
+138 ALVMNTAKEK
-148 NEIAEKLMVDTVTF
+148 NEIAEKLMVDTVVF

-170 TEQNKALADSIERLI
+170 TEQNKALADSIERVI

-190 IILVCAIDGS
+190 IILVCAIAGS
-200 TWLMRRISRPLAEVV
+200 TWLMRRISRPLADVV
-215 GAAHNIADGDL
+215 AAAHDIADGDL
-226 QVKQIAYK
+226 QVKQIAYR

-547 SRLADELQMVVR
+547 SSLADELQMVVR

>member
-43 QRSVPLVVDVK
+43 QRSVPLVVEVK

-69 YIISGDK
+69 YIISGDR
-76 KYVSEYEQ
+76 KYVTEYEQ
-84 SSKAIKTTMDSL
+84 SSKLIKTTMDSL
-96 EKRLI
+96 EKKLI

-138 ALVMSTAKEK
+138 ALVMNTAKEK
-148 NEIAEKLMVDTVTF
+148 NEIAEKLMVDTVVF

-170 TEQNKALADSIERLI
+170 TEQNKALADSIERVI

-190 IILVCAIDGS
+190 IILVCAIAGS
-200 TWLMRRISRPLAEVV
+200 TWLMRRISRPLADVV
-215 GAAHNIADGDL
+215 AAAHDIADGDL
-226 QVKQIAYK
+226 QVKQISYK

-508 VDSVKHLAGETA
+508 VESVKHLAGETA

-547 SRLADELQMVVR
+547 SSLADELQMVVR

>member
-9 ILTASLLV
+9 ILTVSLLV

-43 QRSVPLVVDVK
+43 QRSVPLVVEVK
-54 NLNVEVKSQAAAVRG
+54 NLNIEVKAQAAAVRG
-69 YIISGDK
+69 YIISGDR

-84 SSKAIKTTMDSL
+84 STKEVKKTMDSL
-96 EKRLI
+96 EKKLI

-114 ALAEYHRVADQ
+114 ALAEYNRVADQ
-125 TIVTRAEKGLEAS
+125 TIVTRAEKGLDAA
-138 ALVMSTAKEK
+138 ALVMNTAREK
-148 NEIAEKLMVDTVTF
+148 NEIAEKLMVDTVVF

-170 TEQNKALADSIERLI
+170 TEQNKDLANSIERVI
-185 IILDA
+185 IILDV
-190 IILVCAIDGS
+190 IILLCAIAGS
-200 TWLMRRISRPLAEVV
+200 TWLMRRISRPLADVV
-215 GAAHNIADGDL
+215 TAAHDIADGDL
-226 QVKQIAYK
+226 QIKQIRYT
-234 GNDEIADLLKAF
+234 GNDEIGDLLKAF
-246 THMAKNLQDIV
+246 SHMAKNLQEIV
-257 TQVSRSAEQ
+257 THVSRSAEQ

-305 VEHTSDIVQEMAR
+305 VEHTADIVQEMAR
-318 AIGHIAENSSNVSA
+318 AIGHIAENSSTVSA
-332 RSAETSRAATI
+332 RSAETSKAATI

-364 SAEVVSKLGESSK
+364 SAEVVGKLGESSK

-440 EIQTETTSV
+440 EIQAETTSV

-462 GSDVIISTGERF
+462 GSEVIISTGERF
-474 TAIVNLVEHLN
+474 TAIVNLVENLN

-491 SAASEQL
+491 TAASEQL

-508 VDSVKHLAGETA
+508 VESVKQLAGETA

-559 RFKI
+559 RFRI